1 LPMMSRNQRGEERMS
16 NEETH
21 NDIPKPFRIWH

>member
-1 LPMMSRNQRGEERMS
+1 MMSKNQREGERMS

-21 NDIPKPFRIWH
+21 NDIPKPFWI